1 MKNISKK
8 SALRQELQELLARI
22 VLAAL
27 ACAFLSSD
35 VWAAPQEDASL
46 KVIGDKLRNMIIL
59 GINTVAIVVAVVMIA
74 IKGIGYAMK
83 DNSERGEEDAKK
95 LKAGII
101 RVAVGTA
108 IAMGAGSIGTFIV
121 SSL

>member
-8 SALRQELQELLARI
+8 STRQEMLARI
-22 VLAAL
+22 ALTAL
-27 ACAFLSSD
+27 ACALTMSD
-35 VWAAPQEDASL
+35 AWAAPQEDASL
-46 KVIGDKLRNMIIL
+46 KAIGDKLRNMIIL
-59 GINTVAIVVAVVMIA
+59 GINTVAVVVAVVMIA

-83 DNSERGEEDAKK
+83 DNADRGEEDAKK

-108 IAMGAGSIGTFIV
+108 IAMGAGSMGTFIV